1 MYGAELCKN
10 NLVKLSDKHQEEG
23 KFLPVFYEELC
34 TVGLDE
40 YFEFPNCREP
50 LAWVEDK
57 KGSYLNYYYN
67 GEILAKIKK
76 PSGFFSKP
84 KVVYV
89 SELVRELKPVDLE
102 ELTEVNRPFLQ
113 KLEEEAKEY
122 IKEREEEFKEKTS
135 FVMVSYSG
143 GKDSQVVLDLVFQ
156 VLHVGEFLT
165 LFTDTGMEL
174 PPTYEVVKETEEF
187 YRKKN
192 PEFSI
197 KRAKNPNETLDLWK
211 KFGPPSRM
219 LRWCCSV
226 YKIAPQLR
234 YLEEEAK
241 KEGKRLTSVLTYE
254 GTRADESLKRSTFE
268 RTSPGQKIFK
278 EINVRPILHWNS
290 LEVFLYILTKKL
302 PLNKLYRYGFRRVGC
317 GVCPFASPWSEFLL
331 WNFFKEE
338 VKDFVEVVLNY
349 AENIGVKGEEEKK
362 EYLRRGLWKE
372 RSGGLGLDT
381 DVKVEVLEA
390 LTEVSAVVENNR
402 ENFLE
407 WLKVL
412 GTVEV
417 LENSESV
424 KGEVFIEN
432 RPVPFELKK
441 RDKGFEVTF
450 KNLDSDQK
458 LRKRLRGVIN
468 KSAFCVH
475 CVGCEVE
482 CPFGALTTY
491 PEVKVKTESCTYCG
505 KCIDFIDTGCYM
517 ASSSSSSFGGGI
529 SGSRIMSNKKNQ
541 AVRVDRYAT
550 FGLRQEWLESFLDY
564 QETWFKENTLGPRQV
579 SAMKNFLKDAELIN
593 EKKEPTELS
602 RLLAKLKEKD
612 LSLVWQVVWV
622 NLCLNSGLFNWY
634 SKSVP
639 WGKEFNK
646 KELVAEL
653 QEDIGVKERTAT
665 NAVNSL
671 TNTFNNSP
679 LGKWF
684 GEKISRTTY
693 VKKGLENP
701 NLFAVAYSLYKL
713 LEREGIEKLTV
724 EDLYTSLQSGPYKHF
739 GLSKRSLEKI
749 LRSLKDEKL
758 LSVDLVA
765 DLDNIFLYPELN
777 SLKVLEVALRKL

>member
-1 MYGAELCKN
+1 MYGVEFWKG
-10 NLVKLSDKHQEEG
+10 NLVRLSDKISEE
-23 KFLPVFYEELC
+23 KIFLPVFFEELKA
-34 TVGLDE
+34 VGLDK
-40 YFEFPNCREP
+40 YFDFPECKEP
-50 LAWVEDK
+50 LVWVEDK
-57 KGSYLNYYYN
+57 KGAYLSYYYS
-67 GEILAKIKK
+67 GELLAKVKK
-76 PSGFFSKP
+76 PSGFFGKP

-89 SELVRELKPVDLE
+89 SKSVKELKPIDIE

-122 IKEREEEFKEKTS
+122 IKEKEEEFKKKTS

-174 PPTYEVVKETEEF
+174 PPTYEVVEETEEF

-192 PEFSI
+192 PEFGI
-197 KRAKNPNETLDLWK
+197 KRAKNPKETIKLWK
-211 KFGPPSRM
+211 EFGPPSRM

-254 GTRADESLKRSTFE
+254 GTRADESQKRSTFE
-268 RTSPGQKIFK
+268 RTSPGQKVFK

-331 WNFFKEE
+331 WNFFKEKI
-338 VKDFVEVVLNY
+338 KDFVEVVLNY
-349 AENIGVKGEEEKK
+349 AENMGVKGEEEKK
-362 EYLRRGLWKE
+362 EYLRKGLWKE

-390 LTEVSAVVENNR
+390 LTEVSAVVENHR

-417 LENSESV
+417 LENSESI

-491 PEVKVKTESCTYCG
+491 PKVKVKTDSCTYCG
-505 KCIDFIDTGCYM
+505 KCIDFIDAGCYV
-517 ASSSSSSFGGGI
+517 AKSFTIHIAGGSGKKAMKRKRGQGI
-529 SGSRIMSNKKNQ
+529 N
-541 AVRVDRYAT
+541 RYFT
-550 FGLRQEWLESFLDY
+550 FGLRESWLEGFLNS
-564 QETWFKENTLGPRQV
+564 QGNWFKENSLGPEQRKAFV
-579 SAMKNFLKDAELIN
+579 NFLKDAELIN
-593 EKKEPTELS
+593 EKKEPTELLQ
-602 RLLAKLKEKD
+602 LLTKLKEKD
-612 LSLVWQVVWV
+612 SSLVWQVVWV

-634 SKSVP
+634 SKRVP
-639 WGKEFNK
+639 WGKEFS
-646 KELVAEL
+646 KEELIEKLVEEASL
-653 QEDIGVKERTAT
+653 GKRTAR
-665 NAVNSL
+665 NAINSL
-671 TNTFNNSP
+671 TNT
-679 LGKWF
+679 
-684 GEKISRTTY
+684 
-693 VKKGLENP
+693 
-701 NLFAVAYSLYKL
+701 
-713 LEREGIEKLTV
+713 
-724 EDLYTSLQSGPYKHF
+724 
-739 GLSKRSLEKI
+739 
-749 LRSLKDEKL
+749 
-758 LSVDLVA
+758 
-765 DLDNIFLYPELN
+765 
-777 SLKVLEVALRKL
+777 

>member
-1 MYGAELCKN
+1 MYGSELRKD
-10 NLVKLSDKHQEEG
+10 NLIKLSDRVSNETI
-23 KFLPVFYEELC
+23 LIPVFFEELQA
-34 TVGLDE
+34 VGLDR
-40 YFEFPNCREP
+40 YLDFPHVKEP
-50 LAWVEDK
+50 LAWVKDK
-57 KGSYLNYYYN
+57 GGTYLFYYYN
-67 GEILAKIKK
+67 GELLAKVKK
-76 PSGFFSKP
+76 PSGFFGKP

-89 SELVRELKPVDLE
+89 SESVKELKPVDLE

-122 IKEREEEFKEKTS
+122 IKEKEEEFKEKTS

-156 VLHVGEFLT
+156 VLHVGEFVT

-197 KRAKNPNETLDLWK
+197 KRAENPNETLDLWK

-234 YLEEEAK
+234 YLEKKAK
-241 KEGKRLTSVLTYE
+241 EEGKRLTSVLTYE
-254 GTRADESLKRSTFE
+254 GTRTDESPKRSTFG
-268 RTSPGQKIFK
+268 RTSPGQKTFK
-278 EINVRPILHWNS
+278 EINVRPVLYWNS
-290 LEVFLYILTKKL
+290 LEVFLYILTKGL

-331 WNFFKEE
+331 WKFFKEE
-338 VKDFVEVVLNY
+338 VKDFVDVVLNY
-349 AENIGVKGEEEKK
+349 AENMGVKGEEEKK
-362 EYLRRGLWKE
+362 EYLRRGFWKE

-381 DVKVEVLEA
+381 DVKVEVFES
-390 LTEVSAVVENNR
+390 LTEVSAVVENSR

-412 GTVEV
+412 GPAEV
-417 LENSESV
+417 LENSGKV
-424 KGEVFIEN
+424 RGEVFIGS

-441 RDKGFEVTF
+441 RENDFEVTF
-450 KNLDSDQK
+450 SNLDSDQK
-458 LRKRLRGVIN
+458 LRRRLKGVVN
-468 KSAFCVH
+468 KSAYCVH
-475 CVGCEVE
+475 CTGCEVE
-482 CPFGALTTY
+482 CPFGALTTH
-491 PEVKVKTESCTYCG
+491 PEVKVKTDSCTYCG
-505 KCIDFIDTGCYM
+505 KCIDFIDTGCYV
-517 ASSSSSSFGGGI
+517 AKSVTIHIGGG
-529 SGSRIMSNKKNQ
+529 SGKKTMKERGQGIN
-541 AVRVDRYAT
+541 RYFT
-550 FGLRQEWLESFLDY
+550 FGLRENWLEGFLSSL
-564 QETWFKENTLGPRQV
+564 ENWLKENSLGPDQRKAFV
-579 SAMKNFLKDAELIN
+579 NFLKDAELIN

-602 RLLAKLKEKD
+602 LLLSKLKEKD

-634 SKSVP
+634 SRKVP
-639 WGKEFNK
+639 WGREFNK
-646 KELVAEL
+646 NELIKEL
-653 QEDIGVKERTAT
+653 QEEANLGSRTAR
-665 NAVNSL
+665 NAINSL

-684 GEKISRTTY
+684 GEKISRATY
-693 VKKGLENP
+693 VKRGLENP
-701 NLFAVAYSLYKL
+701 NIFAVAYSLYKL
-713 LEREGIEKLTV
+713 LEREGIERLTV

-739 GLSKRSLEKI
+739 GLSRRSLEKI
-749 LRSLKDEKL
+749 LRSLKDKNL
-758 LSVDLVA
+758 LSADLVA

-777 SLKVLEVALRKL
+777 SLRVLEVALREL